1 MKKTLYY
8 LVKIRELGVMVN
20 QGFIIVKIDDEELI
34 SLEGVFTQDY
44 LVAEIE
50 NDSICFKYYSRY
62 EEMGDYGKDW
72 EVTMSLDDFELPL
85 NLEAYF
91 ETEPQETDTE
101 LVIETL
107 RQIVEKTEHQKC
119 ESILKK
125 LKNNNVFI

>member
-1 MKKTLYY
+1 
-8 LVKIRELGVMVN
+8 
-20 QGFIIVKIDDEELI
+20 
-34 SLEGVFTQDY
+34 
-44 LVAEIE
+44 
-50 NDSICFKYYSRY
+50 
-62 EEMGDYGKDW
+62 MGDYGKDW